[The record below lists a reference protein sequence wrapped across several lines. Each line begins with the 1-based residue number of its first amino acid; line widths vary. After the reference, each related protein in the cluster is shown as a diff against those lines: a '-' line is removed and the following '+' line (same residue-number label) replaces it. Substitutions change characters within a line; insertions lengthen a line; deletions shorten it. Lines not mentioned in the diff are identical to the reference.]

1 MSERGIVRNRAIVC
15 VFDLNREDW
24 RQVDHEYMLEKK
36 WELVRIGF
44 MCNETLIFFYMVVSV
59 CLIFFFLFLWV
70 LISCIHQP
78 YKYNVNIVKGLN
90 SVKNKK

>member
-36 WELVRIGF
+36 MGVGEIWIYV
-44 MCNETLIFFYMVVSV
+44 
-59 CLIFFFLFLWV
+59 
-70 LISCIHQP
+70 
-78 YKYNVNIVKGLN
+78 
-90 SVKNKK
+90 